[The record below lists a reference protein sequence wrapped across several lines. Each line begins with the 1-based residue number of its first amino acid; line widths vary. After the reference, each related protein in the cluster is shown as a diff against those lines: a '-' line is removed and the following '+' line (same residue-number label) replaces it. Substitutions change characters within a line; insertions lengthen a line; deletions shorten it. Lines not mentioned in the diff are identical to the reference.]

1 MFLRGSCARKV
12 SLRGRLITNFVREG
26 PIMYADGKLWI
37 AKADDRIHL
46 LPRYANRHGLI
57 AGASGTGK
65 TVTIKVMAESFSA
78 MGVPVFMADI
88 KGDVGGLC
96 RAGKESEGMMKR
108 ISSLG
113 VDEFVFKGYP
123 CEFWDIYGEKGHPVR
138 TTLESMGVALLSRLM
153 GMSDV
158 QEDVLRMVFRIC
170 EDEGWRLVDT
180 KDLRAAVSF
189 ISEHRKNYE
198 DEYGSLNPQSLSV
211 IQRSVMAL
219 EDIGGDMF
227 FGEPALDI
235 TDWMSTAPDGRGIIN
250 ILSGVK
256 LARNPELYSTFMI
269 WLMEELFDVLPE
281 VGDLDKPKL
290 VFFFDEAH
298 MLFGDSSPALTRKV
312 EQTVKLIRSKG
323 VGIYFISQ
331 SPSDIPDGVLAQLS
345 NRVQHALRA
354 YTPKEQ
360 KAVRAAAETFRANS
374 RFKTADAIMELA
386 TGEALVSFLDEK
398 GSPSVVE
405 RAMILP
411 PQSFLGTINDDD
423 YRMMM
428 ESSPLYSKY
437 RKRVDAETA
446 YEELTK
452 MKEAKEADKEKPKKK
467 TSSSGTRK
475 TKSRTERTV
484 DRAIGNAASAIG
496 RGIGNKISK
505 KLFGR

>member
-1 MFLRGSCARKV
+1 
-12 SLRGRLITNFVREG
+12 
-26 PIMYADGKLWI
+26 
-37 AKADDRIHL
+37 
-46 LPRYANRHGLI
+46 
-57 AGASGTGK
+57 
-65 TVTIKVMAESFSA
+65 
-78 MGVPVFMADI
+78 
-88 KGDVGGLC
+88 
-96 RAGKESEGMMKR
+96 
-108 ISSLG
+108 
-113 VDEFVFKGYP
+113 
-123 CEFWDIYGEKGHPVR
+123 
-138 TTLESMGVALLSRLM
+138 
-153 GMSDV
+153 
-158 QEDVLRMVFRIC
+158 
-170 EDEGWRLVDT
+170 
-180 KDLRAAVSF
+180 
-189 ISEHRKNYE
+189 
-198 DEYGSLNPQSLSV
+198 
-211 IQRSVMAL
+211 
-219 EDIGGDMF
+219 
-227 FGEPALDI
+227 
-235 TDWMSTAPDGRGIIN
+235 
-250 ILSGVK
+250 
-256 LARNPELYSTFMI
+256 
-269 WLMEELFDVLPE
+269 
-281 VGDLDKPKL
+281 
-290 VFFFDEAH
+290 

>member
-1 MFLRGSCARKV
+1 
-12 SLRGRLITNFVREG
+12 
-26 PIMYADGKLWI
+26 
-37 AKADDRIHL
+37 
-46 LPRYANRHGLI
+46 
-57 AGASGTGK
+57 
-65 TVTIKVMAESFSA
+65 
-78 MGVPVFMADI
+78 MADI

>member
-1 MFLRGSCARKV
+1 
-12 SLRGRLITNFVREG
+12 
-26 PIMYADGKLWI
+26 MYADGKLWI
-37 AKADDRIHL
+37 AKADDRICL
-46 LPRYANRHGLI
+46 LPKYANRHGLI

-96 RAGKESEGMMKR
+96 RAGRDSENMRKR

-113 VDEFVFKGYP
+113 VDGFDYAGYP

-138 TTLESMGVALLSRLM
+138 TTLESMGTDLLSRLM

-158 QEDVLRMVFRIC
+158 QEDVLRIVFRIC
-170 EDEGWRLVDT
+170 GDEGWRLVDT

-189 ISEHRKNYE
+189 ISDHRKDYE
-198 DEYGSLNPQSLSV
+198 GEYGSLNPQSLSV

-227 FGEPALDI
+227 FGEPALEMA
-235 TDWMSTAPDGRGIIN
+235 DWMSTATDGRGIIN
-250 ILSGVK
+250 ILSGER
-256 LARNPELYSTFMI
+256 LARNPKLYSTFMI
-269 WLMEELFDVLPE
+269 WLMEELFNVLPE

-298 MLFGDSSPALTRKV
+298 MLFTDSPPALTRKV

-360 KAVRAAAETFRANS
+360 KAVRAAAESFRTNPK
-374 RFKTADAIMELA
+374 FKTADAIMELA

-411 PQSFLGTINDDD
+411 PQSFLGAISDDD
-423 YRMMM
+423 YKVMT
-428 ESSPLYSKY
+428 ESSVLNAKY
-437 RKRVDAETA
+437 KDPVDAETA
-446 YEELTK
+446 YEELTAIRK
-452 MKEAKEADKEKPKKK
+452 AEAEDAKKAEKEKPKKT
-467 TSSSGTRK
+467 TSSSGTSK
-475 TKSRTERTV
+475 AASRTAKVV
-484 DRAIGNAASAIG
+484 DKTIGNAASAIG
-496 RGIGNKISK
+496 RGLGNKISK
-505 KLFGR
+505 GLFGR